1 MDLDI
6 DAVLELTDESFTVR
20 SSAAAVLAMTTPR
33 VDRVVAPSPSLPAR
47 MEIAEL
53 RDRLRAVAVDVDH
66 LWCEAIDRED
76 FARATRTLEALEA
89 SHALH
94 RALFALE
101 DLALASSL
109 R

>member
-1 MDLDI
+1 MKST
-6 DAVLELTDESFTVR
+6 EL
-20 SSAAAVLAMTTPR
+20 L
-33 VDRVVAPSPSLPAR
+33 
-47 MEIAEL
+47 
-53 RDRLRAVAVDVDH
+53 DRLRAIVVDVDH
-66 LWCEAIDRED
+66 LWCEAIDREE
-76 FARATRTLEALEA
+76 FARETRTLEALEA